1 VDVAIYK
8 GVIISPTPSRGLEVY
23 DPGFMVV
30 DEEGMIREISSHDPS
45 RDFPDH
51 RFVDCSGHLL
61 IPGFVDLHTHLPQ
74 YAIAGVATKRS
85 LLEWLRY
92 ETFPREAAFAD
103 PEVASLASE
112 RFFRDLI
119 ANGTT
124 TVLAYATV
132 HKQAAAIAF
141 EAAAIA
147 GLRAGIGKVMM
158 DQNAPASLLETT
170 EQNVRETRE
179 LIERFH
185 GDGKR
190 FYVLTPRFA
199 LSCSRKLL
207 EAAGALARE
216 YDLPIQTHLAEHP
229 EETAAVRRLFGVE
242 SYTELYRQTGL
253 LGEKTILAHAIHLDE
268 TELRTLQSAG
278 AKIAHCPTSNRF
290 LSSGTMPLGCYMERG
305 LTIGLGTDVAGGY
318 TLSMF
323 SEMREALE
331 SSKTFR
337 LYVDPDARTV
347 TVGEAFYLAT
357 LGGAVALGMEE
368 RIGSLERGK
377 AADFLVVDWRAAD
390 PERGKGREL
399 HPEELLSLCI
409 YRGSEHLIEKVYVQ
423 GRKLKERRATGS
435 CR

>member
-1 VDVAIYK
+1 VEVAIYK
-8 GVIISPTPSRGLEVY
+8 GVIISPTASMGLEVY

-30 DEEGMIREISSHDPS
+30 DDEGMICEIGSRDPS

-51 RFVDCSGHLL
+51 RYVDCSGHLL

-74 YAIAGVATKRS
+74 YAIAGVATERS
-85 LLEWLRY
+85 LLEWLQY

-103 PEVASLASE
+103 PETASVAAK
-112 RFFRDLI
+112 RFFSDLI

-141 EAAAIA
+141 ETAAQA

-158 DQNAPASLLETT
+158 DQNAPDSLLQTT
-170 EQNVRETRE
+170 ERNVAETRE

-185 GDGKR
+185 GNGKR
-190 FYVLTPRFA
+190 FCVLTPRFA
-199 LSCSRKLL
+199 LSCSRELL

-229 EETAAVRRLFGVE
+229 EEAEAVRRLFGVA

-253 LGEKTILAHAIHLDE
+253 LTRKSVLAHAIHLDE
-268 TELRTLQSAG
+268 TELQALQAAG

-290 LSSGTMPLGCYMERG
+290 LSSGTMPLGRYLDRG
-305 LTIGLGTDVAGGY
+305 LAIGLGTDVAGGY

-331 SSKTFR
+331 SSKTYR

-347 TVGEAFYLAT
+347 TVAEAFYLAT

-368 RIGSLERGK
+368 RIGSLQSGK
-377 AADFLVVDWRAAD
+377 AADFLVVDYRAAD
-390 PERGKGREL
+390 PAREEEREL
-399 HPEELLSLCI
+399 RPEELLSLCI
-409 YRGSEHLIEKVYVQ
+409 YRGSEHIVKKVYVQ
-423 GRKLKERRATGS
+423 GRELKRRSG
-435 CR
+435 R